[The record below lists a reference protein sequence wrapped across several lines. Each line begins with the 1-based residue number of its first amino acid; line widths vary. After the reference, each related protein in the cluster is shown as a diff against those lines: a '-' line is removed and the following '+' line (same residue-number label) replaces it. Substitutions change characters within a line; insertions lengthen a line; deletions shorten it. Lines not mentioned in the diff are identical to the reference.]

1 VKPLR
6 AITLSGALLL
16 QGGCATHYYN
26 VSGER
31 SEPDV
36 RQRIGSPVNRA
47 PQNREGRVLLA
58 SGIGNFLASRPP
70 ATLTDMGENATTP
83 ARQRRVVYS
92 AGLVPSK
99 VSASRTFR
107 LVEKTPNRD
116 KVTDYRVS
124 YVKRVSVWERFKFL
138 HDDERTL
145 ARALAWSHVKSARSG
160 HD

>member
-1 VKPLR
+1 MKPFR
-6 AITLSGALLL
+6 VITLSGVLLL

-31 SEPDV
+31 SQPDI
-36 RQRIGSPVNRA
+36 RSRIGSPVNRA

-70 ATLTDMGENATTP
+70 AVLTDLGESPNTP

-92 AGLVPSK
+92 AGFVPSK
-99 VSASRTFR
+99 VPASRMFR
-107 LVEKTPNRD
+107 VVEKTPNRD

-160 HD
+160 RE